1 MKRVLIISYYWPP
14 SGGSGVQR
22 WLYFAK
28 HLRSYGWE
36 PIIYTVSNG
45 EYPYL
50 DEGLS
55 QHIPPGIEVLKKS
68 VWEPYAMYRKISGI
82 DTKVDPTIMAELEK
96 GSFFKKCLLWIR
108 GNFFIPDAR
117 MFWIRPSVNYLNSYL
132 ERNKVDV
139 IVSTGPPHSTHLIA
153 RNLKRK
159 HKIPWLADFRDPWTQ
174 IYFFSQLNLSKL
186 AQNIHLRLE
195 YSVLK
200 EANCVVTVS
209 NDCKVGLQKR
219 VNRKIEVITNGY
231 EEFERKSFW
240 KSDGKITMI
249 YTGVLSSDRNPKIFW
264 EQLTEF
270 LRTKPEISHN
280 FQLLL
285 IGNIDKTIIE
295 DLRK

>member
-1 MKRVLIISYYWPP
+1 M
-14 SGGSGVQR
+14 QR

-96 GSFFKKCLLWIR
+96 VAFFKKCLLWIR

-139 IVSTGPPHSTHLIA
+139 IVSTGPPIVHI
-153 RNLKRK
+153 
-159 HKIPWLADFRDPWTQ
+159 
-174 IYFFSQLNLSKL
+174 
-186 AQNIHLRLE
+186 
-195 YSVLK
+195 
-200 EANCVVTVS
+200 
-209 NDCKVGLQKR
+209 
-219 VNRKIEVITNGY
+219 
-231 EEFERKSFW
+231 
-240 KSDGKITMI
+240 
-249 YTGVLSSDRNPKIFW
+249 
-264 EQLTEF
+264 
-270 LRTKPEISHN
+270 
-280 FQLLL
+280 
-285 IGNIDKTIIE
+285 
-295 DLRK
+295 